1 MSENMSSD
9 FSRLFSDPSALSSL
23 ASLIRTMNAGAPDAN
38 KVIEAAPADNRPVT
52 ASPSENST
60 DFVPQQTA
68 SEDNATASDDISVQR
83 DAQNSYVGGSQEL
96 DPLSAMLANPE
107 ILAKLPQII
116 SAARPILSSLQSSRS
131 QTPALDASNPRSSAS
146 ASQSANSSPHTLLL
160 SALKPYLSQ
169 SRQDALDGI
178 VRITGLMEVMRM
190 LRPPENK

>member
-23 ASLIRTMNAGAPDAN
+23 ASLIRTMNNSTADTT
-38 KVIEAAPADNRPVT
+38 KVIEATPVENQPAAAPM
-52 ASPSENST
+52 SENST
-60 DFVPQQTA
+60 DFTPQRITVD
-68 SEDNATASDDISVQR
+68 SNATATDDISMQNG
-83 DAQNSYVGGSQEL
+83 AQSPAEENRQDI

-116 SAARPILSSLQSSRS
+116 SAARPILSSLQSSTAQPHS
-131 QTPALDASNPRSSAS
+131 QDASHPPLS
-146 ASQSANSSPHTLLL
+146 ASQNTNSSPHTLLL

>member
-23 ASLIRTMNAGAPDAN
+23 ASIIRTMNASTAESN
-38 KVIEAAPADNRPVT
+38 KVIEATPDDSHPAEANF
-52 ASPSENST
+52 SNNST
-60 DFVPQQTA
+60 NFEPQQTA
-68 SEDNATASDDISVQR
+68 FESNATATDDISLQNG
-83 DAQNSYVGGSQEL
+83 AQSPAPESRQDI

-107 ILAKLPQII
+107 ILARLPQII
-116 SAARPILSSLQSSRS
+116 SAARPILSSIQSSPS
-131 QTPALDASNPRSSAS
+131 QAPSADASHPRSSAS
-146 ASQSANSSPHTLLL
+146 QNANASPHTLLL